1 MLLFG
6 TARSLT
12 KEKII
17 AKSYIRKSGEE
28 DRIWNYAFKDKFQ
41 LATSGNEL
49 IDIVPLADGEN
60 ILAFNLPKNNED
72 GRHEERVIHH
82 NEPISAYGVIQ
93 RVGEKGRELQPELI
107 MGTRQ

>member
-12 KEKII
+12 KDKII
-17 AKSYIRKSGEE
+17 AKSYIRKSNEE
-28 DRIWNYAFKDKFQ
+28 DRIWSYAFKDQFQ

-49 IDIVPLADGEN
+49 IDIVPPADEED

-72 GRHEERVIHH
+72 AKYEERVIHH
-82 NEPISAYGVIQ
+82 N
-93 RVGEKGRELQPELI
+93 
-107 MGTRQ
+107 